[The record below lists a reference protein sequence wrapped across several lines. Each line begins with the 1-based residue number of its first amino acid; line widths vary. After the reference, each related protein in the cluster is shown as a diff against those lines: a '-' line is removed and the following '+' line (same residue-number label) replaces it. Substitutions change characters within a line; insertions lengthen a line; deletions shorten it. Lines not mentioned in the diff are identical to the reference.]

1 MSSPISAHQR
11 RRTPRARM
19 SPALQASKKEMTMTL
34 TFRTSPAKVAKPGF
48 VRSILEL
55 LGVVF
60 FRFRPLPRVWGWWLV
75 AVNGASLAF
84 ISTVEAQV
92 VLAVTVVAV
101 LLQSLAYQR
110 IGFTRI
116 LGITHY
122 AWIPMFAWLGMR
134 LDHILPNQ
142 PLAIWLAVL
151 LATNTIS
158 LVVDTIDAARFLRGE
173 RQPHYHWTKG
183 EAT

>member
-1 MSSPISAHQR
+1 MN
-11 RRTPRARM
+11 
-19 SPALQASKKEMTMTL
+19 L
-34 TFRTSPAKVAKPGF
+34 TFYTSPAKVTKPGF

-60 FRFRPLPRVWGWWLV
+60 FRFRPVPRVWASWLV

-92 VLAVTVVAV
+92 VLIVTGVAV
-101 LLQSLAYQR
+101 VLQSLAYQR

-122 AWIPMFAWLGMR
+122 CWIPMFGWLGMR
-134 LDHILPNQ
+134 LDYILLNQ
-142 PLAIWLAVL
+142 SLAIWLAVL
-151 LATNTIS
+151 LATNTVS
-158 LVVDTIDAARFLRGE
+158 LVIDTVDAARFLRGE
-173 RQPHYHWTKG
+173 RQPHYHWTKS

>member
-1 MSSPISAHQR
+1 MNLSFQTA
-11 RRTPRARM
+11 
-19 SPALQASKKEMTMTL
+19 
-34 TFRTSPAKVAKPGF
+34 PAKVAKPGF

-60 FRFRPLPRVWGWWLV
+60 FRFRPVPRVWGWWLV

-92 VLAVTVVAV
+92 VFAATVVAV

-122 AWIPMFAWLGMR
+122 AWIPMFAWMGMR
-134 LDHILPNQ
+134 LDHILLNQ

-151 LATNTIS
+151 LATNTVS
-158 LVVDTIDAARFLRGE
+158 LVIDTIDAARFLRGE
-173 RQPHYHWTKG
+173 RQPHYHWTKR
-183 EAT
+183 EATCES